1 MAARGKTAVAVVTEE
16 FVPLAE
22 IMARN
27 MERPGLRLC
36 VLPYPLDTRPEPEV
50 RRIAQRF
57 WGSLLQAL
65 GVPS

>member
-1 MAARGKTAVAVVTEE
+1 MAAQGKTAVAVVTEE

-27 MERPGLRLC
+27 LERPGLRLC

-50 RRIAQRF
+50 RQIAHDF
-57 WGSLLQAL
+57 WEQLLDSL

>member
-1 MAARGKTAVAVVTEE
+1 MAAQGKTAVAVVTEE

-27 MERPGLRLC
+27 LERPGLRLC
-36 VLPYPLDTRPEPEV
+36 VLPYPLDTRPELEV
-50 RRIAQRF
+50 RQIAHDF
-57 WGSLLQAL
+57 WPALLESL

>member
-1 MAARGKTAVAVVTEE
+1 MAAQGKTAVAVVTEE

-27 MERPGLRLC
+27 LERPGLRLC

-50 RRIAQRF
+50 RQIALDF
-57 WGSLLQAL
+57 WQSLLDSL

>member
-1 MAARGKTAVAVVTEE
+1 MAAQDKTAVAVVTEE

-27 MERPGLRLC
+27 LERPGLRQC

-50 RRIAQRF
+50 RQIAHDF
-57 WGSLLQAL
+57 WPSLMDSL

>member
-1 MAARGKTAVAVVTEE
+1 MAAQDKTAVAVVTEE

-50 RRIAQRF
+50 RQIAHDF
-57 WGSLLQAL
+57 WGSLMDSL
-65 GVPS
+65 GVPA

>member
-1 MAARGKTAVAVVTEE
+1 MAAQGKTAVAVVTEE

-27 MERPGLRLC
+27 LERPGLRLC

-50 RRIAQRF
+50 RQIARDF
-57 WGSLLQAL
+57 WEQLLDSL

>member
-1 MAARGKTAVAVVTEE
+1 MAAQGKTAVAVVTEE

-50 RRIAQRF
+50 RQIAQDF
-57 WGSLLQAL
+57 WHQLLDSL
-65 GVPS
+65 GVPQ

>member
-1 MAARGKTAVAVVTEE
+1 MAAQGKAAVAVVTEE

-27 MERPGLRLC
+27 LERPGLRLC

-50 RRIAQRF
+50 RQIAHDY
-57 WGSLLQAL
+57 WPSLLDSL

>member
-1 MAARGKTAVAVVTEE
+1 MAAQGKTAVAVVTEE

-50 RRIAQRF
+50 RQIAHDF
-57 WGSLLQAL
+57 WPTLQDSL

>member
-1 MAARGKTAVAVVTEE
+1 MAAQGKTAVAVVTEE

-27 MERPGLRLC
+27 LERPGLRLC

-50 RRIAQRF
+50 RQIAQDF
-57 WGSLLQAL
+57 WGALLDSL

>member
-1 MAARGKTAVAVVTEE
+1 MAAQGKTAVAVVTEE

-50 RRIAQRF
+50 RQIAHDF
-57 WGSLLQAL
+57 WLSLLESL

>member
-1 MAARGKTAVAVVTEE
+1 MAAQGKTAVAVVTEE

-22 IMARN
+22 IMSRN

-50 RRIAQRF
+50 RQIAHDY
-57 WGSLLQAL
+57 WGQLLDSL
-65 GVPS
+65 GVPQ

>member
-1 MAARGKTAVAVVTEE
+1 VAAQDKTAVAVVTEE

-27 MERPGLRLC
+27 LERSGLRLC

-50 RRIAQRF
+50 RQIAHDF
-57 WGSLLQAL
+57 WPSLMDSL

>member
-1 MAARGKTAVAVVTEE
+1 MS
-16 FVPLAE
+16 
-22 IMARN
+22 RN

-50 RRIAQRF
+50 RQIAHDF
-57 WGSLLQAL
+57 WPTLLDSL

>member
-1 MAARGKTAVAVVTEE
+1 MAAQGKTAVAVVTEE

-27 MERPGLRLC
+27 LERPGLRLC

-50 RRIAQRF
+50 RQIAHDF
-57 WGSLLQAL
+57 WPTLLKSL
-65 GVPS
+65 GVPA

>member
-1 MAARGKTAVAVVTEE
+1 MAAQAKTAVAVVTEE

-36 VLPYPLDTRPEPEV
+36 VLPYPLDTRPESEV
-50 RRIAQRF
+50 RQIARDH
-57 WGSLLQAL
+57 WASLMDSL
-65 GVPS
+65 GVPT

>member
-1 MAARGKTAVAVVTEE
+1 MAAQDKTAVAVVTEE

-50 RRIAQRF
+50 RQIALDF
-57 WGSLLQAL
+57 WEQLLESL
-65 GVPS
+65 GVPH

>member
-27 MERPGLRLC
+27 LGRSGLRMC

-50 RRIAQRF
+50 RRIAHDF
-57 WGSLLQAL
+57 WPSLLNSL

>member
-1 MAARGKTAVAVVTEE
+1 MAAQGKTAVAVVTEE

-22 IMARN
+22 IMSRN
-27 MERPGLRLC
+27 MGRPGLRLC

-50 RRIAQRF
+50 RQIAHDF
-57 WGSLLQAL
+57 WSSLLESL

>member
-1 MAARGKTAVAVVTEE
+1 MAAQGKTAVAVVTEE

-50 RRIAQRF
+50 RQIARDF
-57 WGSLLQAL
+57 WPTLLDSL
-65 GVPS
+65 GVAL

>member
-1 MAARGKTAVAVVTEE
+1 MAAQGKTAVAVVTEE

-36 VLPYPLDTRPEPEV
+36 VLPYPLDTRPELEV
-50 RRIAQRF
+50 RQIAQDF
-57 WGSLLQAL
+57 WSSLLDSL

>member
-1 MAARGKTAVAVVTEE
+1 MAAQGKTAVAVVTEE

-50 RRIAQRF
+50 RQIARDF
-57 WGSLLQAL
+57 WQPLLASL

>member
-1 MAARGKTAVAVVTEE
+1 MAAQDKTAVAVVTEE

-27 MERPGLRLC
+27 LKRPGLRLC

-50 RRIAQRF
+50 RQIAHDF
-57 WGSLLQAL
+57 WGALLDSL
-65 GVPS
+65 GVPA

>member
-1 MAARGKTAVAVVTEE
+1 MAAQGKTAVAVVTEE

-50 RRIAQRF
+50 REIAHDF
-57 WGSLLQAL
+57 WEQLLDSL

>member
-1 MAARGKTAVAVVTEE
+1 MAAQGKTAVAVVTEE

-22 IMARN
+22 TMARN
-27 MERPGLRLC
+27 MGRPGLRLC

-50 RRIAQRF
+50 RQIAHDF
-57 WGSLLQAL
+57 WQPLLDSL

>member
-1 MAARGKTAVAVVTEE
+1 MAAQGKTAVAVVTEE

-27 MERPGLRLC
+27 LERPGLRLC

-50 RRIAQRF
+50 RRIARDHWQP
-57 WGSLLQAL
+57 LLDSL

>member
-1 MAARGKTAVAVVTEE
+1 MAAQGKTAVAVVTEE

-50 RRIAQRF
+50 RQIAHDF
-57 WGSLLQAL
+57 WPTLLDSL
-65 GVPS
+65 GVAL